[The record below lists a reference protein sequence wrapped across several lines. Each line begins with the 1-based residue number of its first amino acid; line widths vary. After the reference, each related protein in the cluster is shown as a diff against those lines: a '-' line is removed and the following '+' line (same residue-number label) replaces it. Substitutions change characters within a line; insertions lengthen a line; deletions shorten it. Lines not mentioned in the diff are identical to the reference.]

1 MRFKYWASKCSL
13 GVGNWWI
20 KWVQDRI
27 YLGLFILRFEHS
39 IWGWEW
45 DVVRICIRWFA
56 IFYGTDIERLKNIW
70 SIPKSTQTVF
80 ILLVLFMNC
89 AAIVLYIVRRRMK
102 LRGAGVAAAFI
113 DTMVAFTA
121 GGNLRMHHKLERW
134 FFGILLIAAFF
145 IITIFMGDLLD
156 SIYQILHK
164 VDTFDQLSKIE
175 SPIYI
180 HPVFGDQSVLICE
193 MLRFDENWT
202 FCIWVFVYWIWTL
215 HF

>member
-1 MRFKYWASKCSL
+1 MGEKTLFQILSKVIIFRVRPRRGHSSA
-13 GVGNWWI
+13 
-20 KWVQDRI
+20 
-27 YLGLFILRFEHS
+27 LRFS
-39 IWGWEW
+39 S
-45 DVVRICIRWFA
+45 DLLPTKNDKRIQTYSMYPYQTKQVGV
-56 IFYGTDIERLKNIW
+56 IFVYGTDIERLKNIW

-193 MLRFDENWT
+193 MLRFDEN
-202 FCIWVFVYWIWTL
+202 
-215 HF
+215 